1 MLLTVLCVLVT
12 VNDFEA
18 QHVTQSTSVL
28 GVPVLFPLLG
38 PVTPHFVQVTCDT
51 IN

>member
-18 QHVTQSTSVL
+18 QHVTQSTLVL
-28 GVPVLFPLLG
+28 VVLFPLLA
-38 PVTPHFVQVTCDT
+38 PVTPHFVQETCDT